1 MTRACSLLFGME
13 WVSHKA
19 QLFCSS
25 LLGALVFA
33 GFVFFIR
40 KKAKKLKNKSQLSF
54 ERNEMEDYSPEVF
67 ELQETSLSPFV
78 VRVTNTIEQLVEV
91 ITREYPPSYPFVH
104 HSVYYGSGGLSFLF
118 WRLFRSQ
125 TRDTALR
132 EKYLTL
138 SQQVLVV
145 YHKLGIQTNNR
156 E

>member
-1 MTRACSLLFGME
+1 
-13 WVSHKA
+13 
-19 QLFCSS
+19 
-25 LLGALVFA
+25 
-33 GFVFFIR
+33 
-40 KKAKKLKNKSQLSF
+40 
-54 ERNEMEDYSPEVF
+54 MEDYSPEVF